1 MDGEKPLRMIMKDGR
16 LIEFLENVMRNDSS
30 SLIAISL
37 ISHNS
42 SSSVEGALDSQKEA
56 HSGWSSEKFAAFR
69 NKGYVI
75 SFGQKLKGVD
85 RFPEWGALE
94 AMGATEGA
102 VVFSDNSLRD
112 A

>member
-42 SSSVEGALDSQKEA
+42 SSS
-56 HSGWSSEKFAAFR
+56 EK
-69 NKGYVI
+69 G
-75 SFGQKLKGVD
+75 L
-85 RFPEWGALE
+85 
-94 AMGATEGA
+94 
-102 VVFSDNSLRD
+102 
-112 A
+112 